1 MTGAKLKNTTDMIE
15 ATTSQTQQASPN
27 AWHQRIVRR
36 FFAMRRDTL
45 HGQTFGA
52 WLTFHCG
59 FTQLL
64 LLVPWKSHFS
74 GPIIHLGSPH
84 HDRSSGWHCIRWGI
98 GRWRFNVSK
107 RLQLGEWS

>member
-1 MTGAKLKNTTDMIE
+1 MKTDTSNT
-15 ATTSQTQQASPN
+15 AAPSVGCRA
-27 AWHQRIVRR
+27 IVRR
-36 FFAMRRDTL
+36 FFAVRRDTL
-45 HGQTFGA
+45 HGQAFGA
-52 WLTFHCG
+52 WLTLHVG

-84 HDRSSGWHCIRWGI
+84 HDRDTGWHCIRWGI
-98 GRWRFNVSK
+98 GRWCFNVSK